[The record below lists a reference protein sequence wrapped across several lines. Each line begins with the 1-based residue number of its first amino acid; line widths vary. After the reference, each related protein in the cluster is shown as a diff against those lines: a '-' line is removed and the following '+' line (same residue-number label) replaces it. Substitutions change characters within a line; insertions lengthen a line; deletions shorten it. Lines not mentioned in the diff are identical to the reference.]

1 MRSFRAAAAAT
12 CILLAAWCGTAAA
25 DASRKVDAFA
35 VVIGVN
41 DARLGQSRLRY
52 ADDDAVQYASLFGA
66 LGADAYL
73 MTRADENTA
82 RVHPAMVAR
91 ALPPTRDQLD
101 RVVAEIARR
110 VAEARGAG
118 RQTAFY
124 FVYAGHGELKNGQ
137 GRLGLAGGELSGA
150 DLVDRVLAR
159 VKADQS
165 HVIVDA
171 CYASLLVNARGPGGH
186 RRRVTGFTRLS
197 LPALPDSVGLLLST
211 TSGRESHEWEGF
223 QAGVFSHE
231 VRSGLYGAA
240 DADGDGRVSYREIA
254 AFVMHANAAI
264 ANERFR
270 PDVFARPPRGG
281 KDLVDLRPALRR
293 RIEIE
298 AAAQGHYILEDS
310 NGVRVAEFHG
320 ASEPTTLVRPA
331 SPERLYLE
339 RGDGVELVLPESD
352 VVDVA
357 SLEARPPRVATRG
370 AAHEAFTRIFSLPF
384 DRRTVERYPLVA
396 PGAAAPVELSTAPA
410 PRRSGRRAAMW
421 IAYGIAASSLA
432 AGGYLSYRAGG
443 VRDGARPD
451 DPQEAIAGRNQRI
464 TRLNTAAGIL
474 YGAAGGAL
482 LTGVVL
488 MLWPEAPAAQLD
500 VSGNSAVV
508 GLSRSF

>member
-1 MRSFRAAAAAT
+1 MRTSRAAAAIT
-12 CILLAAWCGTAAA
+12 CLLFCAWCGTAVA
-25 DASRKVDAFA
+25 DARSKVDAFA

-41 DARLGQSRLRY
+41 DGRSVQSPLRY

-101 RVVAEIARR
+101 RVVTEIARR

-124 FVYAGHGELKNGQ
+124 FVYAGHGDLKNGQ
-137 GRLGLAGGELSGA
+137 AVLGLAGTDLSGA

-159 VKADQS
+159 VKADES

-186 RRRVTGFTRLS
+186 RRPVTGFTRNS
-197 LPALPDSVGLLLST
+197 LPALPDNVGLLLST

-240 DADGDGRVSYREIA
+240 DADGDHRVSYREIA
-254 AFVMHANAAI
+254 AFVMQANAAI

-270 PDVFARPPRGG
+270 PDVFARPPRGRMT
-281 KDLVDLRPALRR
+281 LVDLRPALRH

-298 AAAQGHYILEDS
+298 SAAQGHYILEDA
-310 NGVRVAEFHG
+310 NGVRIAEFHG
-320 ASEPTTLVRPA
+320 GSEPTTLVRPA
-331 SPERLYLE
+331 SSERLYLE
-339 RGDGVELVLPESD
+339 RGDGKELLLPESD

-357 SLEARPPRVATRG
+357 SIEARPPRVAARG
-370 AAHEAFTRIFSLPF
+370 AAHEAFGRIFALPF
-384 DRRTVERYPLVA
+384 DRRTVERFSLVA
-396 PGAAAPVELSTAPA
+396 PNEAAEPDVWAASARPQ
-410 PRRSGRRAAMW
+410 RGRRAAMW
-421 IAYGIAASSLA
+421 IAYGVAASSLA
-432 AGGYLSYRAGG
+432 TGGYLSYRAAG
-443 VRDGARPD
+443 VRDSGQPD
-451 DPQEAIAGRNQRI
+451 DSQEAVAARNVRI
-464 TRLNTAAGIL
+464 GRLNTAAGVL
-474 YGAAGGAL
+474 YGAAAGAL
-482 LTGVVL
+482 VTGVAL
-488 MLWPEAPAAQLD
+488 MLWPDAPATRID
-500 VSGNSAVV
+500 VSGDSAVV
-508 GLSRSF
+508 GFSRSF